1 MSQFLTKL
9 KLSPDPDPTGGGQ
22 NDPQQNQPQ
31 PQEPPAQSPPEPNT
45 NPTQQSEDLSALQS
59 QLTAMQAQNAQY
71 QQAALAAQ
79 IAQQATLEAVTLGID
94 VKTIPYVLKMADMS
108 GVKAKKDGTLDTEA
122 IQAAVN
128 KVLEDVPVLKPKQP
142 EQNTGFR
149 QIGAGDSG
157 SNSHQSDELAKIFG
171 NKQ

>member
-1 MSQFLTKL
+1 MAEEIENTQ
-9 KLSPDPDPTGGGQ
+9 PE
-22 NDPQQNQPQ
+22 QQNEPQ
-31 PQEPPAQSPPEPNT
+31 PHDPPAQQQSGPNT
-45 NPTQQSEDLSALQS
+45 EPAQQSGDLAALQS
-59 QLTAMQAQNAQY
+59 QLATLTAQNAQY
-71 QQAALAAQ
+71 QQAAFAAQ

-108 GVKAKKDGTLDTEA
+108 GVKAKKDGTLDVEA
-122 IQAAVN
+122 IQVAVN

>member
-1 MSQFLTKL
+1 MAEEIENTQ
-9 KLSPDPDPTGGGQ
+9 PE
-22 NDPQQNQPQ
+22 QQNSEPQ
-31 PQEPPAQSPPEPNT
+31 DPPAQSPPEPNT

-71 QQAALAAQ
+71 QQAAFAAQ
-79 IAQQATLEAVTLGID
+79 IAQQATLEAVALGID

-108 GVKAKKDGTLDTEA
+108 GVKAKKDGTLDVEA

-128 KVLEDVPVLKPKQP
+128 KVLEDVPVLKPKQSDQP
-142 EQNTGFR
+142 RGFK
-149 QIGAGDSG
+149 QIGAGSSDG
-157 SNSHQSDELAKIFG
+157 NPNQSDELAKIFG